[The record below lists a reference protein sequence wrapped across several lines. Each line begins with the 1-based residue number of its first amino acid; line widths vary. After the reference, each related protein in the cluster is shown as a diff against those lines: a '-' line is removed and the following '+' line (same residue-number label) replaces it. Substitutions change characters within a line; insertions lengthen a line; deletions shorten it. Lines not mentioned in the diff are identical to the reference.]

1 MVLPGSK
8 WSVYDENVEWIKP
21 LQAFVRHVY
30 NNYKQIKMVGICFGH
45 QLIAHSLGGK
55 TDKMITGDEPA
66 LYIGKEEITLKDSF
80 YEIPAVRQVLKE
92 FGLENTRF
100 MSPLILNAVH

>member
-1 MVLPGSK
+1 M
-8 WSVYDENVEWIKP
+8 I
-21 LQAFVRHVY
+21 
-30 NNYKQIKMVGICFGH
+30 GICFGH

-55 TDKMITGDEPA
+55 TEKMIQKEGEPC

-80 YEIPAVRQVLKE
+80 YEIPAVKQVMKE

-100 MSPLILNAVH
+100 VSPLILNAVH